1 MKKLLW
7 WHVAVLGTAG
17 VLSALLILEDQSLV
31 ATVGA
36 FCSIALFIAAWFVF
50 GRKAETDRRYAIAL
64 IAATVVAAGVGAG
77 FTPAMAILQ
86 TVAFPLIWFFAG
98 ELRTALIGN
107 ILLAVGVG
115 VGFLFSLGTTTENL
129 EQTAITVALSLGLS
143 LALGLWFTRVYDQVN
158 ERQRLIDEL
167 TAAQKELA
175 ALSRDA
181 GISDERERLAR
192 EIHDTIAQDLTGLV
206 LTAQRGRRELAK
218 GNSAAVEKQLAILEE
233 NARHALIETR
243 ALVASGAAVGVDGG
257 GLALAL
263 RRLAERF
270 ERETGIVVTV
280 SADESA
286 TADRDAEVVLL
297 RCAQEALANVRKHSS
312 AGTAAVALSAHDGE
326 IDLKISDDGAGFDP
340 AKPSSG
346 FGLTGLR
353 ERLALVRGT
362 LALNAEPGGG
372 TTLVAT
378 LPRSA
383 QLPGSAQLLGSAER
397 TA

>member
-7 WHVAVLGTAG
+7 WHVAILATAV
-17 VLSALLILEDQSLV
+17 VLSVLLIIEQQPLT
-31 ATVGA
+31 ATIGA
-36 FCSIALFIAAWFVF
+36 FSSIAFFLAGWFLLCRGLRVEPNDRRYSIALI
-50 GRKAETDRRYAIAL
+50 G
-64 IAATVVAAGVGAG
+64 VVIVACAVGTG
-77 FTPAMAILQ
+77 FSPTIAILQ
-86 TVAFPLIWFFAG
+86 TVAYPLLWFFAG
-98 ELRTALIGN
+98 DLRVALVGN
-107 ILLAVGVG
+107 ILLALSVG
-115 VGFLFSLGTTTENL
+115 VGFLFSLGTSPQNL
-129 EQTAITVALSLGLS
+129 EQTAITVAVSLGLS
-143 LALGLWFTRVYDQVN
+143 LGLGLWFTKVYDQVE
-158 ERQRLIDEL
+158 ERQRLIEQL
-167 TAAQKELA
+167 QAAQKELA

-181 GISDERERLAR
+181 GVADERERLAR

-218 GNSAAVEKQLAILEE
+218 GNSAAVEKQLAVLEE

-243 ALVASGAAVGVDGG
+243 ALVASGAAVGVDGS
-257 GLALAL
+257 GLATAL

-286 TADRDAEVVLL
+286 SADRDAEVVLL
-297 RCAQEALANVRKHSS
+297 RCAQEALANVRKHST
-312 AGTAAVALSAHDGE
+312 AGTAAVALSTHDGE
-326 IDLKISDDGAGFDP
+326 IDLRISDDGTGFDP

-362 LALNAEPGGG
+362 LDVSAEPGGG
-372 TTLVAT
+372 TTLIAT
-378 LPRSA
+378 LPRSTE
-383 QLPGSAQLLGSAER
+383 Q